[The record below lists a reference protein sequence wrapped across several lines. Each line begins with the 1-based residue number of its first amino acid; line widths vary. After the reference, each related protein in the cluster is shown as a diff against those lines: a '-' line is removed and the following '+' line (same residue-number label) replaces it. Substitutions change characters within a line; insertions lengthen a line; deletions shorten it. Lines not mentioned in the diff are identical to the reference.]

1 MEARANLERRVH
13 HLKEVMKNE
22 AEEQQHLDVSPN
34 GTDRVHSLR
43 EMTVQLL
50 RELHTLGEVRKL
62 DVTTGLDFYNEV
74 RRFEIDL
81 IESALAHTGG
91 HQRRAAKLLN
101 LKVTTLNS
109 KIKQYDIRLNVM
121 AERACD

>member
-1 MEARANLERRVH
+1 MEARADLERRVH
-13 HLKEVMKNE
+13 HLQEVMKSE
-22 AEEQQHLDVSPN
+22 AGEQNSHETPSGADKVQ
-34 GTDRVHSLR
+34 SLR

-50 RELHTLGEVRKL
+50 RALHSLGEVRKL
-62 DVTTGLDFYNEV
+62 DVTEGLDFYNEV

-109 KIKQYDIRLNVM
+109 KIKHYDIRLNVM
-121 AERACD
+121 ADSAR